1 MYPCLTAR
9 LSLVDLTDRAGRD
22 VLRLAFMIS
31 LCSGS
36 RQQIVIIAL
45 NVERLAFH
53 DQRITD
59 VWDSCCSVIA
69 DWKDSF
75 FPDQTIPAEHAPM
88 ESVGNGIYTS
98 EIRSL
103 QLLRQTMGYDI
114 AQVQHFID
122 TDDVLGISQTFET
135 LRRDLLNWIDRDIQS
150 LLEKN
155 QDDQ

>member
-1 MYPCLTAR
+1 
-9 LSLVDLTDRAGRD
+9 
-22 VLRLAFMIS
+22 
-31 LCSGS
+31 
-36 RQQIVIIAL
+36 
-45 NVERLAFH
+45 
-53 DQRITD
+53 
-59 VWDSCCSVIA
+59 
-69 DWKDSF
+69 
-75 FPDQTIPAEHAPM
+75 M